1 MRSRGRVLLAL
12 LLLAVVVNLPVV
24 HGAWQRAQLARDGV
38 EVRARAL
45 EAGGDGS
52 LVVRLPEEVG
62 DRAVPETEREQSV
75 PTSAEALDAALTA
88 GETTVRVLPGRPQV
102 LELAGEAG
110 GSGGVLGVGG
120 VLLGVTLLADLALV
134 LAGLLAWRFAG
145 RVGVAEPEE
154 PDDWPFHPDRRR
166 PPPAG

>member
-12 LLLAVVVNLPVV
+12 LLIGVVVNLPLA
-24 HGAWQRAQLARDGV
+24 HGAWQRGQLARDGV
-38 EVRARAL
+38 EVRAVVL
-45 EAGGDGS
+45 EPVGERT

-62 DRAVPETEREQSV
+62 GSRVDDDAREQQV
-75 PTSAEALDAALTA
+75 PASTEALDAALTA

-102 LELAGEAG
+102 LEVADAEG
-110 GSGGVLGVGG
+110 GSGGALGVGG

-145 RVGVAEPEE
+145 RIGVAEPEE

-166 PPPAG
+166 GPP